1 MATLHDHARRTPLAH
16 RSDSVRCGDRTVP
29 DLAAAPAIRRHG
41 PDRRLRR
48 LLVPAA
54 VTSALLVGGLAP
66 SAGAAPSAAGQGQ
79 PATDALASEVER
91 LDQLIATAEEDLQRA
106 TVEAEA
112 TADASRAA
120 QAELAAAQST
130 AATAAADLAAAQAA
144 VDQAQDDVA
153 ALGREAFMGAAPLGD
168 AAVLLDASGPDEVLE
183 RAATMDLLGEDR
195 ASRLDA
201 FEVVQEQQEE
211 ADRAAKAAVTE
222 RDAAVRATTRAE
234 AAAQAQLAVSQQA
247 YDAAAA
253 EKAGLEQQLRD
264 AETRLLAAR
273 GATDP
278 AGAWEEQQRTELALT
293 SAGTGAL
300 VDGRVT
306 SCYGSRW
313 GTNHNGID
321 IAGPIGT
328 PIYAP
333 EGGVVLQAGPAN
345 GFGLAVYI
353 QHPDGTIT
361 VYGHINQYFVGAG
374 QAVTAGQQIAK
385 VGNRG
390 QSTGPHLH
398 IETHTGGLYQNRV
411 DPAPWLAARGISLG
425 C

>member
-1 MATLHDHARRTPLAH
+1 MATLHNRACRTLLVPHSAHARLH
-16 RSDSVRCGDRTVP
+16 RG
-29 DLAAAPAIRRHG
+29 PA
-41 PDRRLRR
+41 RRLRH
-48 LLVPAA
+48 LLVSA
-54 VTSALLVGGLAP
+54 VAVAALLTGGGLP
-66 SAGAAPSAAGQGQ
+66 SAVAAPVVAGQGQ
-79 PATDALASEVER
+79 SAGDGLPVEIERINQRLAM
-91 LDQLIATAEEDLQRA
+91 AEEELQRA

-120 QAELAAAQST
+120 QA
-130 AATAAADLAAAQAA
+130 DLAAAQVAA
-144 VDQAQDDVA
+144 ATATAELEAAQAAAAQAENDVA
-153 ALGREAFMGAAPLGD
+153 ALGREAFMGSAPLGD
-168 AAVLLDASGPDEVLE
+168 AALLLDAAGPEEVLQ

-195 ASRLDA
+195 AARLEA
-201 FEVVQEQQEE
+201 SEAVRQRQEE
-211 ADRAAKAAVTE
+211 ADRAARAAVAE
-222 RDAAVRATTRAE
+222 RDAAARTAAE
-234 AAAQAQLAVSQQA
+234 ADAAAQAQLAASQQA

-253 EKAGLEQQLRD
+253 EKAGLEQQLKD

-273 GATDP
+273 GAPDP
-278 AGAWEEQQRTELALT
+278 IAAWEQQQRTQLAQA
-293 SAGTGAL
+293 SAGAGAL
-300 VDGRVT
+300 VNGRVT

-321 IAGPIGT
+321 IAAPIGT
-328 PIYAP
+328 PIFAP

-361 VYGHINQYFVGAG
+361 VYGHINQYFVTAG
-374 QAVTAGQQIAK
+374 QTVAAGQQIAE

-411 DPAPWLAARGISLG
+411 NPAPWLAARGISLG